1 MPGSDF
7 LSFSALDR
15 LFRSLMA
22 LRDVQLA
29 FGRTHSRKHTNTN
42 SSLFSLLGLTL
53 GSRLAWLPRALARPI
68 LPRPPYAPAAPSGLA
83 QAPREDEPRAV
94 EERHCSRRRHG
105 PSPLALSGLNRCA
118 ASLRRGLLGREGGGG
133 EGQERRR
140 CLSRG
145 RLSRPSAS
153 AGLSATGEGGARGGS
168 TGTHAL
174 TWANRCRCF
183 PSLLLACARMRRN
196 SAREGI
202 IARDV
207 SSHTKLLVGFF
218 PSDEESGLTRN

>member
-1 MPGSDF
+1 
-7 LSFSALDR
+7 
-15 LFRSLMA
+15 MA
-22 LRDVQLA
+22 STCIGAAD
-29 FGRTHSRKHTNTN
+29 S
-42 SSLFSLLGLTL
+42 
-53 GSRLAWLPRALARPI
+53 
-68 LPRPPYAPAAPSGLA
+68 PRPPYAPAAPSGLA

-94 EERHCSRRRHG
+94 EERHCPRRRHG

-118 ASLRRGLLGREGGGG
+118 ASLRRGVLGREGGGG
-133 EGQERRR
+133 GTGAPSMPLPRTPQPP
-140 CLSRG
+140 LGLRG
-145 RLSRPSAS
+145 ALGDGGGR
-153 AGLSATGEGGARGGS
+153 GEGGS

-218 PSDEESGLTRN
+218 SV

>member
-29 FGRTHSRKHTNTN
+29 FGRTHSRQHTNTN
-42 SSLFSLLGLTL
+42 GSLFSLLGLTL

-118 ASLRRGLLGREGGGG
+118 ASLRRGVLGREGGGG
-133 EGQERRR
+133 GKSAVDASPED
-140 CLSRG
+140 
-145 RLSRPSAS
+145 AS
-153 AGLSATGEGGARGGS
+153 AAPRPPRGLGDGGGRGEGGEHRHTCTYMGKQVQMLSLTLVSVCKDEAELGKGGN
-168 TGTHAL
+168 H
-174 TWANRCRCF
+174 R
-183 PSLLLACARMRRN
+183 P
-196 SAREGI
+196 
-202 IARDV
+202 
-207 SSHTKLLVGFF
+207 
-218 PSDEESGLTRN
+218 

>member
-1 MPGSDF
+1 
-7 LSFSALDR
+7 
-15 LFRSLMA
+15 MA

-29 FGRTHSRKHTNTN
+29 FGRTHSRQHTNTN
-42 SSLFSLLGLTL
+42 GSLFSLLGLTL

-153 AGLSATGEGGARGGS
+153 AGLSATGEGGARGGEHRHTCTYMGKQVQMLS
-168 TGTHAL
+168 L
-174 TWANRCRCF
+174 T
-183 PSLLLACARMRRN
+183 L
-196 SAREGI
+196 
-202 IARDV
+202 V
-207 SSHTKLLVGFF
+207 SVCK
-218 PSDEESGLTRN
+218 DEAELGKGGNHRP